1 MVQLK
6 FKLFNFTKENQSKLK
21 IIFLITII
29 IIGTFVGVLFTLYYL
44 INSKRPKFELVDRQ
58 IDDFAYWINDV
69 DKKQI
74 KDSKYDL
81 IIIDYSADGSED
93 EEFSE
98 DDVEHMKSSGDK
110 KKLLISYIS
119 IGEAEDYRYYWEDS
133 WDSDDDGEPDSGAP
147 AWLDKENSDWEGNYK
162 VRYWMQGWQDI
173 VYDYLDRIMEA
184 EFDGIYMDLIDAYEY
199 YEDDFPTSD
208 WFMIDFV
215 RNISD
220 YVKSDQGKD
229 FLVFVQNGDKL
240 LKNSTYLDH
249 IDGIGREDLFYD
261 DDDPTDDD
269 DREDS
274 IKNLNKALEEE
285 KAVLIIDYPTN
296 LINIY
301 DFYKNCVDYGFLCYA
316 TNRELDRL
324 YEHWCFPA
332 T

>member
-1 MVQLK
+1 MIQSK
-6 FKLFNFTKENQSKLK
+6 FKFLRWTKENHSKLK
-21 IIFLITII
+21 IIFLITIV
-29 IIGTFVGVLFTLYYL
+29 IIGTSLGVLLTLYSL
-44 INSKRPKFELVDRQ
+44 INFKRPKFELADRQ
-58 IDDFAYWINDV
+58 IDDFAYWINDI

-74 KDSKYDL
+74 RDSKYDL

-93 EEFSE
+93 EEFT
-98 DDVEHMKSSGDK
+98 DDDLDYMKSSGDE

-133 WDSDDDGEPDSGAP
+133 WDSDEDGIPDSGAP
-147 AWLDKENSDWEGNYK
+147 AWLDEENPDWGGNYK

-173 VYDYLDRIMEA
+173 IYDYLDRIIDA

-199 YEDDFPTSD
+199 YEDDIPISD
-208 WFMIDFV
+208 WLMIDFV
-215 RNISD
+215 SNISD

-229 FLVFVQNGDKL
+229 FLVFVQNGDNL

-249 IDGIGREDLFYD
+249 IDGIGREDLFFD
-261 DDDPTDDD
+261 DDDPTDEE
-269 DREDS
+269 DRVKS

-296 LINIY
+296 WINNY
-301 DFYKNCVDYGFLCYA
+301 EFYKNCADNGFLGYA

-324 YEHWCFPA
+324 YEYWYFPA